1 MDKVVLTLFTAR
13 IVSMDQFR
21 GYTVAGMFL
30 VNFVG
35 GLAAFPEVL
44 KHHNGHPY
52 FSYADTI
59 MPSFMFAAGFSYR
72 LTTLRRLAQ
81 QGAASTYG
89 HVAGPQPGPGAGLA
103 GHVHAR
109 GCRRVQEMGRD
120 DAGGIW
126 KFVGM
131 LLKANLWEVLAII
144 GVTQIL
150 LIPVIAASVRVRT
163 IALVACAIVHLAN
176 LVLVQLLLR
185 LRQAELAGRIAGAD
199 RGSRPGTEGSS
210 ARSAGRSPCCSAR
223 SPTTS

>member
-1 MDKVVLTLFTAR
+1 MDKVASSPSSSAR

-52 FSYADTI
+52 FSYADSI

-89 HVAGPQPGPGAGLA
+89 HVLVRSLA
-103 GHVHAR
+103 LVLVSLVMYMHGDVDEFKKWA
-109 GCRRVQEMGRD
+109 EMTPE
-120 DAGGIW
+120 GIW

-131 LLKANLWEVLAII
+131 LLESEPLGSAGDHRRHPDASHSGDRRELPRQNDRPGRLCDHSSCNLLF
-144 GVTQIL
+144 
-150 LIPVIAASVRVRT
+150 
-163 IALVACAIVHLAN
+163 
-176 LVLVQLLLR
+176 VQFLLR
-185 LRQAELAGRIAGAD
+185 LRQAELAGYDPGAD
-199 RGSRPGTEGSS
+199 R
-210 ARSAGRSPCCSAR
+210 
-223 SPTTS
+223 